1 MNVVRSIARR
11 RAQAAQSSAI
21 LAPVSEVVIRR
32 VEPSDSALLRRVRL
46 RALVTDPASFGS
58 TYEREAAFPD
68 QTWAERAARSAAG
81 DDAATLL
88 AISGD
93 EPVGIV
99 TAMRNETQKQLFHV
113 VGMWVAPEAR
123 REGVGRK
130 LLNRIEGWIASC
142 DGTNAHLSVTDAATA
157 ARQLYESAGYRPD
170 GTSSESRHTPGL
182 MEVSLLKSLE
192 PSTPETHDLPP
203 RSR

>member
-1 MNVVRSIARR
+1 MTGSEPQRF
-11 RAQAAQSSAI
+11 AI

-32 VEPSDSALLRRVRL
+32 VEPSDSALIRRVRL
-46 RALVTDPASFGS
+46 RALLTDPASFGS

-88 AISGD
+88 AISGR
-93 EPVGIV
+93 EPIGIV
-99 TAMRNETQKQLFHV
+99 TAMRNEAQRQLFHV

-123 REGVGRK
+123 REGVGRR
-130 LLNRIEGWIASC
+130 LLNGIEGWIASC

-157 ARQLYESAGYRPD
+157 AMQLYESAGYRPD
-170 GTSSESRHTPGL
+170 GISTESRHTPGL
-182 MEVSLLKSLE
+182 MEVSLLKRLE
-192 PSTPETHDLPP
+192 RSTQ
-203 RSR
+203 